1 MANVTDGGRGWPAV
15 EIVEE
20 APREGMQIESRSITT
35 AQKIELINRLSR
47 TGLTHI
53 VVGSFVSPR
62 WVPQMSDIEEVLAGI
77 SPVAGVRYRALAFNA
92 RGRQRRAAFEPP
104 ISLGPDEERYS
115 TIVHLC
121 DTFLRRNINMR
132 QSQEISRWPEIV
144 KSAADAG
151 ARAAGIAINAAWGSN
166 WRGEFS
172 QQERSRLLAEQY
184 ELWTRAGIPVT
195 RVWIGD
201 PMGWNLPHLVA
212 AQVAE
217 IHRRWPSITTFHLHL
232 HDTRGCALASAYSA
246 LAELGSDCRLVIDA
260 SLGGIGGCP
269 YCGNGRATGMIATED
284 LVHLLQRMGLVTGVD
299 VAELIEIATW
309 LATVVGRP
317 LRGRVSDAGPCPDD
331 SSSYPVLLP
340 LIETLE
346 EAQHFRVGPRAYAG
360 SRSPWRAQDPLYELT
375 DATGDQDG
383 RTHER

>member
-1 MANVTDGGRGWPAV
+1 MADVTGRGGRWPAV

-62 WVPQMSDIEEVLAGI
+62 WVPQMSDIEDVLAGI
-77 SPVAGVRYRALAFNA
+77 EPVAGVRYRALAFNA
-92 RGRQRRAAFEPP
+92 KGRERRAAFEPP
-104 ISLGPDEERYS
+104 ISAGPDEERYS
-115 TIVHLC
+115 TVVHLC

-132 QSQEISRWPEIV
+132 QSDEIAGWPGIV
-144 KSAADAG
+144 KAAANAG
-151 ARAAGIAINAAWGSN
+151 ARAAGISINAAWGSN

-172 QQERSRLLAEQY
+172 QEERTRLLAEQY
-184 ELWTRAGIPVT
+184 EIWARAGIPVT

-201 PMGWNLPHLVA
+201 PMGWNLPHQVA
-212 AQVAE
+212 AQLAE
-217 IHRRWPSITTFHLHL
+217 IRRRWPSVTTFHLHL

-246 LAELGSDCRLVIDA
+246 LAELGPECRLVIDA

-284 LVHLLQRMGLVTGVD
+284 LAHMLQRMGLVADVD

-309 LATVVGRP
+309 LAAVIGRS
-317 LRGRVSDAGPCPDD
+317 LRGRLPYAGPCPDEP
-331 SSSYPVLLP
+331 SRYPVLLP

-346 EAQHFRVGPRAYAG
+346 EAQHFRIGPRAYAG
-360 SRSPWRAQDPLYELT
+360 SRAPWRAQDPLYELA
-375 DATGDQDG
+375 DAADDWHK
-383 RTHER
+383 R